1 MTFLHAIESDLAWR
15 EFATPCTLARMSARS
30 TLFGFLLALILLVSG
45 CSKDEMANAA
55 IDELTAL
62 TDDIVKTVSEGQDK
76 KAAVAD
82 AQAKLDAKKGELGP
96 KMKEVMELRGFQVND
111 ETREKVNT
119 ALVDNTMKMAS
130 LQIDLMV
137 ATLTDPELEA
147 AVDKLTAD
155 HEALVSGE

>member
-1 MTFLHAIESDLAWR
+1 
-15 EFATPCTLARMSARS
+15 MSARS